1 MLYTLGIYI
10 YILFVRL
17 AALFGHKKAKQ
28 KLVGHK
34 QTIAVLKECLKPGND
49 YVWFHVSSCG
59 GFEQSRPMIE
69 RLHATH
75 PEYRIV
81 LTFFSPSGYELAKNY
96 QQVDAVCFLP
106 FDTPRNVKRFLNVL
120 QPKMAFF
127 IKCEFWLN
135 CLLELKKRSIPV
147 YSISSV
153 FKNRRSMLG
162 VVGARLRLALHC
174 FTHLF
179 VQDDKSKEIL
189 KTIGINNVSVVGN
202 TRFDRVVKVFEQA
215 RQIPLLETFGNG
227 RRVFVAGASERDD
240 EAVYIPYFNNNKDWK
255 LIIVPNR
262 VDDERVKAIERQYEG
277 TCVRYTRATME
288 NIHNADCIIIDCYG
302 LLSAVYKYA
311 DIAFVGGGFG
321 KGVHSVLE
329 AAVYSVPLLVGPEN
343 RHSCEV
349 QSLLGCGGAV
359 ETSDAYDFGEKI
371 KQLCHD
377 EDYSLRIGKTAG
389 NYVLG
394 NACATAKIFKEIGL

>member
-1 MLYTLGIYI
+1 MYTLGIYI
-10 YILFVRL
+10 YILLVRI
-17 AALFGHKKAKQ
+17 AALCGHKKAKQ

-34 QTIAVLKECLKPGND
+34 RTLAMLKEHLKPEND

-96 QQVDAVCFLP
+96 QQVDVVCFLP
-106 FDTPRNVKRFLNVL
+106 FDTPRKVKRFLNVL

-135 CLLELKKRSIPV
+135 CLTELKRRAIPV

-153 FKNRRSMLG
+153 FKNRRAMLG
-162 VVGARLRLALHC
+162 VAGARLRLALHC

-189 KTIGINNVSVVGN
+189 KTIGIENVSVVGN
-202 TRFDRVVKVFEQA
+202 TRFDRVVKVLEQA

-227 RRVFVAGASERDD
+227 HKLFVAGASEKDD
-240 EAVYIPYFNNNKDWK
+240 EAVYIPFFNRNKDWR

-262 VDDERVKAIERQYEG
+262 VDDERIKAIEKQYDG

-288 NIHNADCIIIDCYG
+288 NIRNAGCIIIDCYG

-311 DIAFVGGGFG
+311 DLAFVGGGFG
-321 KGVHSVLE
+321 RGVHSVLE

-343 RHSCEV
+343 SRSCEV
-349 QSLLGCGGAV
+349 QSLFECGGAV
-359 ETSDAYDFGEKI
+359 ETTDAYDFGEKV
-371 KQLCHD
+371 KMLYND
-377 EDYSLRIGKTAG
+377 KDYSARIAKAAG
-389 NYVLG
+389 DYVLS
-394 NACATAKIFKEIGL
+394 NAGATARIFNEIGL

>member
-1 MLYTLGIYI
+1 MYTLGIYI
-10 YILFVRL
+10 YILLVRL
-17 AALFGHKKAKQ
+17 AALCGHKKAKQ

-34 QTIAVLKECLKPGND
+34 RTLAMLKEHLKPEND

-96 QQVDAVCFLP
+96 QQVDVVCFLP
-106 FDTPRNVKRFLNVL
+106 FDTPRKVKRFLNVL

-135 CLLELKKRSIPV
+135 CLTELKRRAIPV

-153 FKNRRSMLG
+153 FKNRRAMLG
-162 VVGARLRLALHC
+162 VAGARLRLALHC

-189 KTIGINNVSVVGN
+189 KTIGIENVSVVGN
-202 TRFDRVVKVFEQA
+202 TRFDRVVKVLEQA

-227 RRVFVAGASERDD
+227 HKLFVAGASEKDD
-240 EAVYIPYFNNNKDWK
+240 EAVYIPFFNRNKDWR

-262 VDDERVKAIERQYEG
+262 VDDERIKAIEKQYDG

-288 NIHNADCIIIDCYG
+288 NIRNAGCIIIDCYG

-311 DIAFVGGGFG
+311 DLAFVGGGFG
-321 KGVHSVLE
+321 RGVHSVLE

-343 RHSCEV
+343 SRSCEV
-349 QSLLGCGGAV
+349 QSLFECGGAV
-359 ETSDAYDFGEKI
+359 ETTDAYDFGEKV
-371 KQLCHD
+371 KMLYND
-377 EDYSLRIGKTAG
+377 KDYSARIAKAAG
-389 NYVLG
+389 DYVLS
-394 NACATAKIFKEIGL
+394 NAGATARIFNEIGL

>member
-1 MLYTLGIYI
+1 MYTLGIYI
-10 YILFVRL
+10 YILLVRL
-17 AALFGHKKAKQ
+17 AALCGHKKAKQ

-34 QTIAVLKECLKPGND
+34 HTLAVLNEQLKPGND

-106 FDTPRNVKRFLNVL
+106 FDTPRNVRRFLNVL

-127 IKCEFWLN
+127 MKCEFWLN
-135 CLLELKKRSIPV
+135 CLTELKRRSVPV

-153 FKNRRSMLG
+153 FKNRRAMLG
-162 VVGARLRLALHC
+162 VAGARLRLALHC

-189 KTIGINNVSVVGN
+189 KTIGIENVSVVGN
-202 TRFDRVVKVFEQA
+202 TRFDRVVKVLEQA
-215 RQIPLLETFGNG
+215 RQIPLLETFGDG
-227 RRVFVAGASERDD
+227 HRLFVAGASEKDD
-240 EAVYIPYFNNNKDWK
+240 EAVYIPFFNRNKDWK

-262 VDDERVKAIERQYEG
+262 VDDERIKAIEKQYEG

-288 NIHNADCIIIDCYG
+288 NIHNADCVIIDCYG

-311 DIAFVGGGFG
+311 DLAFVGGGFG

-343 RHSCEV
+343 SRSCEV
-349 QSLLGCGGAV
+349 QSLFECGGAV
-359 ETSDAYDFGEKI
+359 ETTDAYDFGEKV
-371 KQLCHD
+371 KMLYD
-377 EDYSLRIGKTAG
+377 DKDYSARVAKAAG
-389 NYVLG
+389 NYVVG
-394 NACATAKIFKEIGL
+394 NAGATARIFNEIGL

>member
-1 MLYTLGIYI
+1 MYTLGIYI
-10 YILFVRL
+10 YILLVRL
-17 AALFGHKKAKQ
+17 AALFGHSKAKQ

-34 QTIAVLKECLKPGND
+34 QTLAVLKEKLRPESD
-49 YVWFHVSSCG
+49 YVWFHVSSRA

-81 LTFFSPSGYELAKNY
+81 LTFFSPSGYEIAKNY

-106 FDTPRNVKRFLNVL
+106 FDTPRNVKRFIGVL

-135 CLLELKKRSIPV
+135 CLTELKRRSIPV
-147 YSISSV
+147 YSISAV

-162 VVGARLRLALHC
+162 VAGGRLRLALHC

-179 VQDDKSKEIL
+179 VQDDKSKAIL
-189 KTIGINNVSVVGN
+189 KTIGIDNVSVVGN
-202 TRFDRVVKVFEQA
+202 TRFDRVVKVLEQA
-215 RQIPLLETFGNG
+215 RQIPLLEAFANGNH
-227 RRVFVAGASERDD
+227 VFVAGAAEKDD
-240 EAVYIPYFNNNKDWK
+240 EAVYIPCFNNNKGWK

-262 VDDERVKAIERQYEG
+262 LDDERIKAIEKQYNG

-288 NIHNADCIIIDCYG
+288 NVRNADCIIVDCFG

-311 DIAFVGGGFG
+311 SLAFVGGSFG
-321 KGVHSVLE
+321 RGVHSVLE
-329 AAVYSVPLLVGPEN
+329 AAVYGVPLLIGPEN
-343 RHSCEV
+343 HRSCEA
-349 QSLLGCGGAV
+349 QNLFRCGGAV
-359 ETSDAYDFGEKI
+359 EAVDAYDFGEKVRMLYDD
-371 KQLCHD
+371 K
-377 EDYSLRIGKTAG
+377 EYAATVGEAAR
-389 NYVLG
+389 NYIMTNVG
-394 NACATAKIFKEIGL
+394 ATARIFEEIGL

>member
-1 MLYTLGIYI
+1 MYTLGIYI
-10 YILFVRL
+10 YILLVRL
-17 AALFGHKKAKQ
+17 AALCGHKKAKQ

-34 QTIAVLKECLKPGND
+34 RTLAMLKEHLKPEND

-96 QQVDAVCFLP
+96 QQVDVVCFLP
-106 FDTPRNVKRFLNVL
+106 FDTPRKVKRFLNVL

-135 CLLELKKRSIPV
+135 CLTELKRRAIPV

-153 FKNRRSMLG
+153 FKNRRAMLG
-162 VVGARLRLALHC
+162 VAGARLRLALHC

-189 KTIGINNVSVVGN
+189 KTIGIENVSVVGN
-202 TRFDRVVKVFEQA
+202 TRFDRVVKVLEQA

-227 RRVFVAGASERDD
+227 HKLFVAGASEKDD
-240 EAVYIPYFNNNKDWK
+240 EAVYIPFFNRNKDWK

-262 VDDERVKAIERQYEG
+262 VDDERIKAIEKQYDG

-288 NIHNADCIIIDCYG
+288 NIRNAGCIIIDCYG

-311 DIAFVGGGFG
+311 DLAFVGGGFG
-321 KGVHSVLE
+321 RGVHSVLE

-343 RHSCEV
+343 SRSCEV
-349 QSLLGCGGAV
+349 QSLFECGGAV
-359 ETSDAYDFGEKI
+359 ETTDAYDFGEKV
-371 KQLCHD
+371 KMLYND
-377 EDYSLRIGKTAG
+377 KDYSARIAKAAG
-389 NYVLG
+389 DYVLS
-394 NACATAKIFKEIGL
+394 NAGATARIFKEIGL